1 MIKWEGGECPVP
13 KGTLVKVRHRDG
25 EEFIGPCG
33 DTFSYHWEHADGDHP
48 GEIVAYEVL
57 EE

>member
-13 KGTLVKVRHRDG
+13 KGTLIKVRHRDG
-25 EEFIGPCG
+25 EEFVEPCG
-33 DTFSYHWEHADGDHP
+33 ATHCCDWEHIAGDHP
-48 GEIVAYEVL
+48 GDIVAYEVL